1 MKIVDYCE
9 SNKQM
14 GQVCVS
20 RISMKPCKLQG
31 RTAGSQGG
39 LDKCRKISVKERKVK
54 KSQLQTIALAVDE
67 KAKAIKSSWDRAQ
80 SWWRPSRA

>member
-14 GQVCVS
+14 GRLCVS
-20 RISMKPCKLQG
+20 RISMKPYILQG

-39 LDKCRKISVKERKVK
+39 LDKRRKMSVKERKVK
-54 KSQLQTIALAVDE
+54 NA
-67 KAKAIKSSWDRAQ
+67 RG
-80 SWWRPSRA
+80 R